1 MGKSRFL
8 TGKVIVAIASL
19 PAIIAVGVALG
30 IGNAWA
36 FGDGSST
43 MTTYLTTPVPVDKSA
58 MTRSVSGMGDEL
70 AVEVEAP
77 RGIIVLVAAV
87 HFRPDEGAQE
97 LVALEV
103 GVVGRQRLGLR
114 EQAPV
119 VEIVEA
125 GTHPDVDVAGLA
137 GREGRSH
144 GVVHDAHVA
153 YHSLV
158 EDVEV

>member
-70 AVEVEAP
+70 AVEVE
-77 RGIIVLVAAV
+77 G
-87 HFRPDEGAQE
+87 EGY
-97 LVALEV
+97 LEEFNI
-103 GVVGRQRLGLR
+103 LLR
-114 EQAPV
+114 VQTSRCRM
-119 VEIVEA
+119 
-125 GTHPDVDVAGLA
+125 G
-137 GREGRSH
+137 S
-144 GVVHDAHVA
+144 
-153 YHSLV
+153 
-158 EDVEV
+158 

>member
-70 AVEVEAP
+70 AVEVEGEGIVMLENNGTLPLSKNDVQKVNVFGHGSVDWYIQSSGSEMVGTKGHKSYDLNSALEK
-77 RGIIVLVAAV
+77 RGI
-87 HFRPDEGAQE
+87 
-97 LVALEV
+97 EV
-103 GVVGRQRLGLR
+103 NK
-114 EQAPV
+114 
-119 VEIVEA
+119 EI
-125 GTHPDVDVAGLA
+125 P
-137 GREGRSH
+137 
-144 GVVHDAHVA
+144 A
-153 YHSLV
+153 Y
-158 EDVEV
+158 